1 MATILGGSGADAL
14 AGTPDADLI
23 LGFDPDGPTNQ
34 VATIEAIRVAA
45 GLSQPVF
52 ATAPP
57 DDPDRL
63 ALVERAGRIQT
74 LDLRSGAVAPTAFLD
89 LSGQVATAGEEGLLG
104 LAFHPA
110 YAANGRFYV
119 YLSNLAGDSEVRE
132 YRAVAGDPNR
142 ADPASE
148 RLILRIDQPDAFSNH
163 KGGWIGF
170 GPDGMLYVA
179 TGDGGGGGDPF
190 GNGQN
195 PNTLLGKILRL
206 DVGGA
211 DAFPADPARNYA
223 IPPDNPFAASGGGAP
238 ENWALGLRNPW
249 RASFDRATG
258 TLWIGDVGQARF
270 EEIDLG
276 IAGANYGWNQ
286 FEGFASFVPGAASAG
301 LVPPLFAYGREF
313 GGAISGGY
321 VYRGPEDG
329 LQGAYLFADSVSGR
343 VFSLTRDAAGA
354 PVVAERTGQLAF
366 VAGGALNSPVSFG
379 EDAEG
384 QLYVIDIDG
393 EVFRLAPRALAA
405 DLGDR
410 LEGGEGA
417 DGLYAGAGDDVV
429 LGGAGPD
436 HLFGMAGN
444 DALAG
449 GPGTDRLWG
458 GAGNDRLAGGPAADW
473 VSGGGG
479 TDTLV
484 LSGAR
489 ADYDVLLAGGT
500 STVADRRAGGDGVDQ
515 ASSVE
520 VLRFADGWLALDG
533 RTPVGSALRLYEA
546 ALGREPDPAG
556 LGFWAGALEAGRITL
571 AEAARSFV
579 ASPEFQARY
588 GAPDNAGFVDLL
600 YRNALGRSPDA
611 EGLAYWTGAL
621 NAGAITRAEAVLG
634 FSESAE
640 LVAATAAPFAVGV
653 FAPAPV
659 ADGLAFI

>member
-1 MATILGGSGADAL
+1 MFRTISQTAIHYRASPLSEGRAGRVRGGDRLPWVSGRARRRHGPGSDNFAPLASLDWQVHIYGERTRAGARGGMSRAGSRAARFPLVYRSAPVRVCERGAVYLVRPDGYVGLADPDADPAKLERYLESRGLRPLNTSETRATPPFHDDGGGLRVGRRTATYSLGGDGTEDDMATILGGSGADAL

-23 LGFDPDGPTNQ
+23 LGFDTDGPTNQ

-57 DDPDRL
+57 DNPDRL

-211 DAFPADPARNYA
+211 DAFPLDPARNYA

-238 ENWALGLRNPW
+238 ENWALGCAIPGAPPSIARPA
-249 RASFDRATG
+249 RCGSAMSAR
-258 TLWIGDVGQARF
+258 ARF

-276 IAGANYGWNQ
+276 IAGANHGWNLAR
-286 FEGFASFVPGAASAG
+286 GF
-301 LVPPLFAYGREF
+301 
-313 GGAISGGY
+313 
-321 VYRGPEDG
+321 
-329 LQGAYLFADSVSGR
+329 
-343 VFSLTRDAAGA
+343 
-354 PVVAERTGQLAF
+354 
-366 VAGGALNSPVSFG
+366 
-379 EDAEG
+379 
-384 QLYVIDIDG
+384 
-393 EVFRLAPRALAA
+393 RALR
-405 DLGDR
+405 G
-410 LEGGEGA
+410 
-417 DGLYAGAGDDVV
+417 
-429 LGGAGPD
+429 
-436 HLFGMAGN
+436 
-444 DALAG
+444 
-449 GPGTDRLWG
+449 
-458 GAGNDRLAGGPAADW
+458 
-473 VSGGGG
+473 
-479 TDTLV
+479 
-484 LSGAR
+484 
-489 ADYDVLLAGGT
+489 
-500 STVADRRAGGDGVDQ
+500 DRRA
-515 ASSVE
+515 
-520 VLRFADGWLALDG
+520 RRADAA
-533 RTPVGSALRLYEA
+533 ALRLWPGVRRRHLRRLRVSRA
-546 ALGREPDPAG
+546 GGRS
-556 LGFWAGALEAGRITL
+556 AGRL
-571 AEAARSFV
+571 PVRRFRQR
-579 ASPEFQARY
+579 PR
-588 GAPDNAGFVDLL
+588 L
-600 YRNALGRSPDA
+600 
-611 EGLAYWTGAL
+611 
-621 NAGAITRAEAVLG
+621 
-634 FSESAE
+634 
-640 LVAATAAPFAVGV
+640 FA
-653 FAPAPV
+653 
-659 ADGLAFI
+659 